1 MNRYD
6 ERVSA
11 FMQTEFVTL
20 RPSDRLDFADDVME
34 LGQIRLIRSWKR
46 IAWSAWSPVGMI
58 GETDLLR
65 AV

>member
-11 FMQTEFVTL
+11 FVQTEFVTPQ
-20 RPSDRLDFADDVME
+20 PSDRLDFA
-34 LGQIRLIRSWKR
+34 
-46 IAWSAWSPVGMI
+46 
-58 GETDLLR
+58 ETDLLR